1 MSEEIQPQGSDTTQE
16 TVPETTV
23 QDTSKEIQIPKS
35 RFDEVNREKKE
46 LAAKLAEFETKKA
59 EEEGNWKQL
68 AETRAKELEDIK
80 NRYKK
85 SNLENSL
92 IQESVKYNPHDV
104 NAVMRFID
112 SEKVVDETGEVNTTA
127 LSGELQRIKTEM
139 PYLFKPETT
148 SNAGNSQGGNPSG
161 TSGVIYK
168 ESQLKDSEFVAQNI
182 KDIKQAQ
189 KEGRILKGQ

>member
-23 QDTSKEIQIPKS
+23 QDTPKEIQIPKS

-68 AETRAKELEDIK
+68 AETRAQELEDIK

-92 IQESVKYNPHDV
+92 IQESAKYNPHDV
-104 NAVMRFID
+104 NAVMRFIE
-112 SEKVVDETGEVNTTA
+112 SGKVVDETGEVNTTA
-127 LSGELQRIKTEM
+127 LSAELQRIKTEM

-148 SNAGNSQGGNPSG
+148 SNAGNAQGGNPSS
-161 TSGVIYK
+161 TSGVVYK
-168 ESQLKDSEFVAQNI
+168 ESQLRDSVFVAQNI
-182 KDIKQAQ
+182 KDIRQAQ
-189 KEGRILKGQ
+189 KEGRILIGQ

>member
-1 MSEEIQPQGSDTTQE
+1 MSEEIQTQGSDTTQE

-23 QDTSKEIQIPKS
+23 QDTPKEIQIPKS

-46 LAAKLAEFETKKA
+46 LAAELAEFKTKKA
-59 EEEGNWKQL
+59 EEDGNWKQL
-68 AETRAKELEDIK
+68 AETRLQELEDVK

-127 LSGELQRIKTEM
+127 LSAELQRIKTEM

-168 ESQLKDSEFVAQNI
+168 ESQLRDSEFVALNI

>member
-1 MSEEIQPQGSDTTQE
+1 MSEELQPQGSDTPQE
-16 TVPETTV
+16 TSTETTV
-23 QDTSKEIQIPKS
+23 QDTPKEIQIPKS

-46 LAAKLAEFETKKA
+46 LQAKLAEFETKKA

-68 AETRAKELEDIK
+68 AETRSQELADIK
-80 NRYKK
+80 NRYKQ
-85 SNLENSL
+85 SNLEKSL

-112 SEKVVDETGEVNTTA
+112 SDKVVDETGEVNPTA
-127 LSGELQRIKTEM
+127 LSAELQRIKTEM

-148 SNAGNSQGGNPSG
+148 SNAGNPQGGNPSG

-168 ESQLKDSEFVAQNI
+168 ESQLKDSVFVAKNI

-189 KEGRILKGQ
+189 KEGRILLGQ

>member
-16 TVPETTV
+16 TVTETTV
-23 QDTSKEIQIPKS
+23 QDTPKEIQIPKS

-46 LAAKLAEFETKKA
+46 LAAKLAELETKKA

-68 AETRAKELEDIK
+68 AETRAQELEDVK

-104 NAVMRFID
+104 NAIMRFID
-112 SEKVVDETGEVNTTA
+112 TDKVVDETGEVNPTA
-127 LSGELQRIKTEM
+127 LSSELQRIKTEM
-139 PYLFKPETT
+139 PYLFKPETA
-148 SNAGNSQGGNPSG
+148 SNAGNSQGGNPSNVG
-161 TSGVIYK
+161 GVIYK
-168 ESQLKDSEFVAQNI
+168 ESQLKDSVFVAQNI

-189 KEGRILKGQ
+189 KEGRILLGQ